1 MKRIACSLL
10 LLVVA
15 LFGCVN
21 EDPVLAPD
29 DDAEQDIGKRHNEVL
44 ERIYAELDGRT
55 MSKDAQDL
63 VIARVVNEVAAD
75 YGLDPIP
82 LAEVRE
88 HRNRGRKL
96 ARQEPTEIVASVL
109 SPAEMAWWCR
119 FTEEAEPATVREVFR
134 KHCAEYGRPA
144 AGSTL
149 DYATD
154 IAVHSAEFWYARFQD
169 GRSCGDM
176 AKCLNPQ
183 TRWLRFFA
191 IIAIDAAC
199 GGIASG
205 TGGPVGGAIVGAL
218 ASEGANSLM

>member
-10 LLVVA
+10 LMMVA
-15 LFGCVN
+15 LFGCMN
-21 EDPVLAPD
+21 EDPVLAPE
-29 DDAEQDIGKRHNEVL
+29 DDAEPSIGKRHNEVL
-44 ERIYAELDGRT
+44 TRIYAELDGRE
-55 MSKDAQDL
+55 MWKGAQDL

-75 YGLDPIP
+75 CGLDPIP

-96 ARQEPTEIVASVL
+96 MRLDPTEIMASVL

-119 FTEEAEPATVREVFR
+119 FAEEAEPATVREVFR
-134 KHCAEYGRPA
+134 KHCAEYGRPE

-149 DYATD
+149 DSVTD
-154 IAVHSAEFWYARFQD
+154 IAVHSAEFWYDRFQD

-176 AKCLNPQ
+176 AKCLDPQ
-183 TRWLRFFA
+183 TRWLRFLA
-191 IIAIDAAC
+191 IVAVDAVC